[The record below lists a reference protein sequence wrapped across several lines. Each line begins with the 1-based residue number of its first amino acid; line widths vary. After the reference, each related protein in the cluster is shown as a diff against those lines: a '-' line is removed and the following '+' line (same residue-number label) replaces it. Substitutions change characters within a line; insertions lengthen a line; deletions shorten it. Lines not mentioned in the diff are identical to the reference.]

1 MAADPRSPT
10 QPTVRRE
17 DSDGIALL
25 TIDRPDRSMNVLEP
39 GLVAELRAAFE
50 AAVSDE
56 AVSGIVI
63 TSGKVGEKPSFIAG
77 ADLGQMEALG
87 AAGRPARAVTEA
99 IDYLGGFFRRIET
112 CGKPVVGAAP
122 GTALGGGLELLLA
135 THHRIFANEPD
146 ARYGLPEV
154 KLGLL
159 PGAGGTQR
167 LPRLVGIAASLPLL
181 LQGRDVGGAEAV
193 KAGLA
198 HEAVPA
204 AEVVA
209 AARAA
214 LAGGKVDPAAPWDR
228 KGFRL
233 PGGGVYDPK
242 VTGALVAAN
251 AGTHAATQGNY
262 PAPLAILRCVYEG
275 TKLPID
281 RALRLEQKHFAT
293 LVQGRPAQNMIRT
306 LFFAKQAA
314 DKLARRPAAAPK
326 RPIRRL
332 GVLGAGF
339 MGAGVAQVS
348 ALAGM
353 EVVLVDRTPEI
364 AARAR
369 ASILAQLEAE
379 QRKGRLS
386 ETAREAAAARITAGA
401 DHAAF
406 SGCDMVIEAVLED
419 FEVKRTAIR
428 ATEAALGPDAIF
440 ASNTSALPIDE
451 LAQASARPEN
461 LIGLHFFSPVPRMAL
476 VEVVVGA
483 KTSDATLAR
492 ALDYVRAIRKTPI
505 VVRDGY
511 GFYTTRCVD
520 AYIREGLRCVADGV
534 DPVLIENAGAALGMP
549 VGPLALV
556 DEVGIDVMHHI
567 AHFFRARETGPAADD
582 RHTVNALLD
591 ALVAERR
598 FGRKTRTGFYAYPA
612 DAPKRLDRTAVADLA
627 RGARSEAGAAEIRER
642 LLYAQL
648 VEAARC
654 WDAGIIDEAGEAD
667 LGAILGW
674 AFPSYLGGPLA
685 AIDDIGAGAFA
696 ERCAA
701 LSRAHGAR
709 FDLPD
714 AFAKAERRLYGA
726 AA

>member
-1 MAADPRSPT
+1 MAADLHSTT
-10 QPTVRRE
+10 QPAVRRE
-17 DSDGIALL
+17 DADGVALL
-25 TIDRPDRSMNVLEP
+25 TIDRADRSMNVLEP

-56 AVSGIVI
+56 SVTGIVI
-63 TSGKVGEKPSFIAG
+63 TSGKASFIAG

-87 AAGRPARAVTEA
+87 TSGRPARAVADA
-99 IDYLGGFFRRIET
+99 IDYLGGFFQRIET

-135 THHRIFANEPD
+135 THYRVFASEPG

-181 LQGRDVGGAEAV
+181 LQGRDLGGADAV

-204 AEVVA
+204 AEVVS

-214 LAGGKVDPAAPWDR
+214 LKAGRVEASAPWDR

-233 PGGGVYDPK
+233 PGGGAYDPK
-242 VTGALVAAN
+242 VTAALVAAN
-251 AGTHAATQGNY
+251 AGTQAATQGNY

-281 RALRLEQKHFAT
+281 RGLRLEQKHFAT

-306 LFFAKQAA
+306 LFFARQAA
-314 DKLARRPAAAPK
+314 DKLARRPAAEPK
-326 RPIRRL
+326 RPVRRL

-353 EVVLVDRTPEI
+353 EVVLVDRSPEI
-364 AARAR
+364 AAKAR
-369 ASILAQLEAE
+369 DGILAQLETE

-386 ETAREAAAARITAGA
+386 EAAREAAARITAGA

-406 SGCDMVIEAVLED
+406 AGCDMVIEAVLED
-419 FEVKRTAIR
+419 FEVKRAAIR
-428 ATEAALGPDAIF
+428 ATEAALGPNAIF

-451 LAQASARPEN
+451 LAQASARPKN
-461 LIGLHFFSPVPRMAL
+461 LVGLHFFSPVPRMAL

-483 KTSDATLAR
+483 DTSDATLAR

-520 AYIREGLRCVADGV
+520 AYIREGLRCVADGI
-534 DPVLIENAGAALGMP
+534 DPVLIENAGTALGMP

-567 AHFFRARETGPAADD
+567 AHFFRSRETGPAADD

-591 ALVAERR
+591 ALVAQRR
-598 FGRKTRTGFYAYPA
+598 FGRKTRSGFYAYPA
-612 DAPKRLDRTAVADLA
+612 DGPKRLDRGAIADLA
-627 RGARSEAGAAEIRER
+627 RGARSAAGVAEIRER

-685 AIDDIGAGAFA
+685 AIDDIGSDAFA
-696 ERCAA
+696 RRCAD

-714 AFAKAERRLYGA
+714 AFKAGGRRLYGA